1 MRGPNLESLDEVAKR
16 VLTEA
21 ALLNQEGHDAL
32 AIGAV
37 LISEGLS
44 PYAAI
49 TDDDDDIMALVK
61 GLLDNVRKHEVL

>member
-1 MRGPNLESLDEVAKR
+1 MRGTNLESLDEVAKR

-32 AIGAV
+32 AIGTV

-44 PYAAI
+44 PYAAA
-49 TDDDDDIMALVK
+49 TDNDDDIMALVK
-61 GLLDNVRKHEVL
+61 DLLANVRKHEVL

>member
-1 MRGPNLESLDEVAKR
+1 MRGTNLESLDEVAKR

-44 PYAAI
+44 PYAAA
-49 TDDDDDIMALVK
+49 TDNDDDIMALVK
-61 GLLDNVRKHEVL
+61 DLLANVRKHEVL